1 MKALHYNPGRLLLLI
16 SLVGIWPVVIHA
28 QTPDGLP
35 PANEGVC
42 DSLQMAKPGLYG
54 LCVAYCEALDCPDLA
69 AGLSSERPPQ

>member
-16 SLVGIWPVVIHA
+16 SLVGIWPAVIHA

-42 DSLQMAKPGLYG
+42 DSLQMANPDCMV
-54 LCVAYCEALDCPDLA
+54 CVSLTVRLWIALI
-69 AGLSSERPPQ
+69 